1 MNRPGAND
9 ARPRRAAFQQF
20 DWHVLLVAVFLAGI
34 GVVFIWSTTHALDS
48 SRNVWARQVLYVGAV
63 LPLVGLVVRM
73 PYTIFARLAAPIYV
87 SVCAV
92 LVFLL
97 LRQSDEVRSTSSWI
111 RLPMGFSLQPSE
123 FAKVA
128 VIVMLASYLRYR
140 ERPKRLVDLIGPFA
154 LVGVPMLLVMK
165 QPDLGSAVLMVPVL
179 FAMLFSAGARTRL
192 LVGVGACGA
201 FAALLLYFSPL
212 MHDYQRVRVQSHME
226 SIPAKTREVQGLR
239 AAGKHEEAGRVD
251 RVLRLLKQGP
261 KLQVYHAM
269 ISIGSGGF
277 LGKGVGQGPHNR
289 LDFLP
294 ERHNDFIFA
303 VVGEEWGFLGSSA
316 LMVAYML
323 LIWLILQIARRT
335 RDSFGRHLCVGVAT
349 MFGCQIFLNTGVAT
363 GLLPVTGVTLPFLSA
378 GGSSIIAS
386 FLALAVVLSVGA
398 HPVTVLDGRT
408 FSEKA
413 IGET

>member
-1 MNRPGAND
+1 MNRPGTND
-9 ARPRRAAFQQF
+9 PRPRRASFQQF

-34 GVVFIWSTTHALDS
+34 GVVFIWSTTHGDDGG
-48 SRNVWARQVLYVGAV
+48 RNVWARQVLYIGAV
-63 LPLVGLVVRM
+63 LPLVGVVVRM
-73 PYTIFARLAAPIYV
+73 PYSFFARLAVPIYV
-87 SVCAV
+87 IICGV

-97 LRQSDEVRSTSSWI
+97 VRQTDEVRSTSSWI

-128 VIVMLASYLRYR
+128 VIIMLAAFLRFR
-140 ERPKRLVDLIGPFA
+140 ERPKHLVDLVGPFA

-179 FAMLFSAGARTRL
+179 FAMLFSAGAKSRL
-192 LVGVGACGA
+192 LFGVAGAGA
-201 FAALLLYFSPL
+201 LAALALYFSPF
-212 MHDYQRVRVQSHME
+212 MHDYQRVRVQSHLE
-226 SIPAKTREVQGLR
+226 SIPEKTREVQELR
-239 AAGKHEEAGRVD
+239 AAGKHDDAARAD
-251 RVLRLLKQGP
+251 RILRMLKQGP
-261 KLQVYHAM
+261 KHQVYHAM
-269 ISIGSGGF
+269 ISIGSGGLF
-277 LGKGVGQGPHNR
+277 GKGVGQGPHNR

-303 VVGEEWGFLGSSA
+303 VVGEEWGFLGSTA
-316 LMVAYML
+316 LLVGYLL

-413 IGET
+413 IGEI